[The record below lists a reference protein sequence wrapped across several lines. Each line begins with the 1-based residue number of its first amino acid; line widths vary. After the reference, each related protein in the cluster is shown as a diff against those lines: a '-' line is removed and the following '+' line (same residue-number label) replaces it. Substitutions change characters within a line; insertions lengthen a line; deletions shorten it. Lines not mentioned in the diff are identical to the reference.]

1 MIAKAT
7 NLGSCVT
14 NQKVIQ
20 VGFTPAGKRTRIISS
35 EPPVSPTE

>member
-7 NLGSCVT
+7 KLGSCVT
-14 NQKVIQ
+14 NQKVIH

-35 EPPVSPTE
+35 EPPVSTTE